1 MLLVCLCNRY
11 ALGSVMMVGVA
22 PEYLGVW
29 LVWRGMSLAL
39 PPWVYQWGDDKLY
52 SLYQR
57 LVLFF
62 FETCTR
68 VEVGN
73 RFLLSFPAHSYAFYL
88 PVNVLINSKNYWV
101 KLIEPCK

>member
-1 MLLVCLCNRY
+1 MRVWADWQWDKTVIKYLLQVLIMCLWDRY

-29 LVWRGMSLAL
+29 LVWRGVSLAL

-68 VEVGN
+68 VEVSN
-73 RFLLSFPAHSYAFYL
+73 
-88 PVNVLINSKNYWV
+88 
-101 KLIEPCK
+101 